1 MSIQTEIDR
10 IKNAKADIISALNAK
25 GIAVPEDTAIENIAS
40 YILNVTYTLRC
51 GGNLNNFSQ
60 TYGPAYGPTIC
71 GRIGN
76 TNTGF
81 ILYDGSGTSGTC
93 NLYYSTDLEN
103 KTANI
108 CIYFLGGT
116 ASSDWQFMP
125 TTIGGPITWDL
136 DAFASEY
143 FTNITLAD
151 LNAAFIVEIAN

>member
-25 GIAVPEDTAIENIAS
+25 GIIVPEDTAIENIAS

-51 GGNLNNFSQ
+51 GGDLNNFSQ

-81 ILYDGSGTSGTC
+81 ILYSTSGTC
-93 NLYYSTDLEN
+93 DLWYSTDLEN
-103 KTANI
+103 KTTNV
-108 CIYFLGGT
+108 CIYFSGGT

-125 TTIGGPITWDL
+125 TTIDGPITWDL
-136 DAFASEY
+136 EAFASEY

-151 LNAAFIVEIAN
+151 LNAAFVVETTN

>member
-25 GIAVPEDTAIENIAS
+25 GIIVPVDTAIENIAS

-51 GGNLNNFSQ
+51 GGTLNNFRQ
-60 TYGPAYGPTIC
+60 TYGPASGPTVC

-81 ILYDGSGTSGTC
+81 ILYATSGGVC
-93 NLYYSTDLEN
+93 DLYYSTNLEN
-103 KTANI
+103 KTRDI
-108 CIYFLGGT
+108 CVYFYNDNGA

-125 TTIGGPITWDL
+125 TTIDGPITWDL
-136 DAFASEY
+136 DAFTSEY

-151 LNAAFIVEIAN
+151 LNAAFIVEVA